1 MNVTPR
7 TPACPTEL
15 ALEEHLVTPDP
26 VVEAHATGCARCR
39 AWLQGAAAVE
49 ERFQAEV
56 LPRLVPRLRQAL
68 AAAED
73 GAARTRTRSRAR
85 HAWWLGGLAAAA
97 CAGLAIALL
106 PVLRPPELLA
116 KGAGLTVYVRHGE
129 EVRVARPGERVVPG
143 DELRFSLAP
152 ARTCFAWVASLDAA
166 GTVSLLA
173 PAGGAAP
180 ARVQGPGTL
189 PGSATLDATPGPERV
204 YVICSPAPRAWA
216 EIEGAL
222 RDVARRRPGAEGVRT
237 GDRLPLP
244 AEEQAT
250 LLLEREGR

>member
-1 MNVTPR
+1 MNVAPR
-7 TPACPTEL
+7 TPSCPTEL
-15 ALEEHLVTPDP
+15 SLEEHLARPDP

-39 AWLQGAAAVE
+39 AWLLAAATVE

-56 LPRLVPRLRQAL
+56 VPRLVPRLRQAL
-68 AAAED
+68 AAAEG
-73 GAARTRTRSRAR
+73 GAARRRAR
-85 HAWWLGGLAAAA
+85 VRPGWWLGGLAAAA

-116 KGAGLTVYVRHGE
+116 KGAGLTVHVRHGE
-129 EVRVARPGERVVPG
+129 AVRVARPGERVAPG

-173 PAGGAAP
+173 PAGGTAP
-180 ARVQGPGTL
+180 VRVAGPGTL
-189 PGSATLDATPGPERV
+189 PGSAALDATPGPERV
-204 YVICSPAPRAWA
+204 FAICSPTPRAWA
-216 EIEGAL
+216 EVEGAL
-222 RDVARRRPGAEGVRT
+222 RDLAQRRRGAEGVRT
-237 GDRLPLP
+237 SDRLPFP

-250 LLLEREGR
+250 LLLEREAR